1 MLRIQHF
8 LHPCHGRGL
17 DWDALLNK
25 SLVPPYVPP
34 ASEPFDTSNFEPEID
49 ENLTGTII
57 FAMEVE
63 PYPQNGD
70 EWDIN
75 F

>member
-25 SLVPPYVPP
+25 SLEPPYVPP

-49 ENLTGTII
+49 DNLTGPII